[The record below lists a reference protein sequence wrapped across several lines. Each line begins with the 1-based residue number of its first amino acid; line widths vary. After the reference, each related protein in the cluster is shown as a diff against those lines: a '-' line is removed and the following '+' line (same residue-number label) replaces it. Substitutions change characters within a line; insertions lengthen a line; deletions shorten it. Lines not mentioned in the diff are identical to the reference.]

1 MILINNFILIFDFVT
16 LSIDI
21 NLEIKNY
28 RFFSKKNTILLI
40 PSAIDPFLL
49 SRVINLK

>member
-1 MILINNFILIFDFVT
+1 MILINSFILIFDFVT
-16 LSIDI
+16 LSDI

>member
-16 LSIDI
+16 LNDI

-28 RFFSKKNTILLI
+28 RFFSKKNMILLI

>member
-1 MILINNFILIFDFVT
+1 MILINNIILIFDFVT
-16 LSIDI
+16 LSDI

-28 RFFSKKNTILLI
+28 RFSKKNTIVLI